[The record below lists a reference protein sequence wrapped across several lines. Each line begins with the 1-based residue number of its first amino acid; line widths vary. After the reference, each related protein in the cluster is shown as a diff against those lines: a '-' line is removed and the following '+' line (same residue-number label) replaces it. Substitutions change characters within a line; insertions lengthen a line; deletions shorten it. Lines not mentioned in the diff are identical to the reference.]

1 MHRGHGQFLPG
12 TNCMNSGMKNM
23 ERRECLI
30 VFVKVPAEGDV
41 KTRLANAI
49 GPGGAALL
57 YRSFVLDIIGKVR
70 QARFRTFVFFSPADA
85 SRVVADWL
93 GTDLT
98 YYPQEGE
105 DLGERMLGA
114 FRTVFPSF
122 ARAVLIGGDCPDL
135 PLALIEEAFESL
147 RTHHAVVG
155 PATDG
160 GYYLIGFSTPDVP
173 EAPFRDIDW
182 STPGVFKST
191 MAILGSHGV
200 DVHVLPPWSDVDEY
214 EDLKALYERQK
225 ELPPGRLSTIDLLRC
240 RFGW

>member
-1 MHRGHGQFLPG
+1 
-12 TNCMNSGMKNM
+12 MNSGMKSI
-23 ERRECLI
+23 EREECLI
-30 VFVKVPAEGDV
+30 VFVKVPVEGDV

-49 GPGGAALL
+49 GPGAAVLL
-57 YRSFVLDIIGKVR
+57 YRSFVRDIIEKVR
-70 QARFRTFVFFSPADA
+70 QARFPTFVFFSPADA
-85 SRVVADWL
+85 SRAVADWL

-105 DLGERMLGA
+105 DLGERMLSA
-114 FRTVFPSF
+114 FRMVFPPFS
-122 ARAVLIGGDCPDL
+122 RAVLIGGDCPDL
-135 PLALIEEAFESL
+135 PLALIEEAFARLEN
-147 RTHHAVVG
+147 HDAVVG

-160 GYYLIGFSTPDVP
+160 GYYLIGFSTPDFP

-200 DVHVLPPWSDVDEY
+200 GVHVLPPWSDVDEY
-214 EDLKALYERQK
+214 DDLKALFDRQK
-225 ELPPGRLSTIDLLRC
+225 ELPPGSLSTIDLLRC